1 MIIVRSMEEKEI
13 SSMNVIPLVDI
24 MLVLLTIVLTT
35 ATFIAKGEIPVEL
48 PEAKSGKAV
57 QPQESVVITITKE
70 GKIYLKSREV
80 SYEELKEFLK
90 TLNRQTPVEINAD
103 KNAKLENFV
112 KVFDLLNQYG
122 FKNVNLLVK
131 KE

>member
-1 MIIVRSMEEKEI
+1 MEEKEI
-13 SSMNVIPLVDI
+13 SYMNVIPLVDI

-48 PEAKSGKAV
+48 PEAKSVKSV
-57 QPQESVVITITKE
+57 QFQESVVITITKE
-70 GKIYLKSREV
+70 GRIYVKGREV
-80 SYEELKEFLK
+80 SYEELKGILK
-90 TLNRQTPVEINAD
+90 TLSKETPIEINAD
-103 KNAKLENFV
+103 KDTKLENFV
-112 KVFDLLNQYG
+112 RVFDLLNQGG

>member
-1 MIIVRSMEEKEI
+1 MEEKEI
-13 SSMNVIPLVDI
+13 SYMNVIPLVDI

-48 PEAKSGKAV
+48 PEAKSGKSI

-70 GKIYLKSREV
+70 GRIYVKGREV
-80 SYEELKEFLK
+80 SYEELKGILK
-90 TLNRQTPVEINAD
+90 TLNKETPIEINAD
-103 KNAKLENFV
+103 KDTKLENFV
-112 KVFDLLNQYG
+112 RVFDLLNQGG

>member
-1 MIIVRSMEEKEI
+1 
-13 SSMNVIPLVDI
+13 MNVIPLVDI

-48 PEAKSGKAV
+48 PEAKSVKSV
-57 QPQESVVITITKE
+57 QFQESVVITITKE
-70 GKIYLKSREV
+70 GRIYVKGREV
-80 SYEELKEFLK
+80 SYEELKGILK
-90 TLNRQTPVEINAD
+90 TLSKETPIEINAD
-103 KNAKLENFV
+103 KDTKLENFV
-112 KVFDLLNQYG
+112 RVFDLLNQGG

>member
-1 MIIVRSMEEKEI
+1 MEEKEI